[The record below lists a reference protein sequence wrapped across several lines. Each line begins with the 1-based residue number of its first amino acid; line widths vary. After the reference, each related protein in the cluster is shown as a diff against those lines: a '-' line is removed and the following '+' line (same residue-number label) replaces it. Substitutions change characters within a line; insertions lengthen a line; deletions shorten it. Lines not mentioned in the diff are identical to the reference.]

1 MHTTAYSWP
10 EGFAKLFNAGGS
22 IALLALLT
30 LLAPCVHFPVEGLPS
45 DAEEETSG
53 APPLLLQCCFIAA
66 AADSAADSAAYE
78 YIYICKSP

>member
-1 MHTTAYSWP
+1 M
-10 EGFAKLFNAGGS
+10 
-22 IALLALLT
+22 LLT

-53 APPLLLQCCFIAA
+53 APPLLQCCFIAA

>member
-1 MHTTAYSWP
+1 MHTPAYSWP
-10 EGFAKLFNAGGS
+10 SG
-22 IALLALLT
+22 ALQSFHVAPLCCSTMLLT

-66 AADSAADSAAYE
+66 AADSAAGSAAYE

>member
-1 MHTTAYSWP
+1 M
-10 EGFAKLFNAGGS
+10 
-22 IALLALLT
+22 LT

-66 AADSAADSAAYE
+66 AAAAAAVVAAYE
-78 YIYICKSP
+78 YICVCKSL

>member
-53 APPLLLQCCFIAA
+53 APPLLQCCFIAA
-66 AADSAADSAAYE
+66 AAAAVAVAYE
-78 YIYICKSP
+78 YTYIYMCKSL